1 MSGPVAP
8 APLPRAAITERP
20 RPPPLLRATGSL
32 TAAATGR
39 IGGMVIGV
47 PREIKAGEQRV
58 ALTGAGVRALCGAGH
73 RVLVERDAGAG
84 SAIRNDEYAKL
95 GAEVTSVDEVW
106 GGADLIL
113 KVKEPLP
120 EEYPRMRDGQVLFT
134 YLHLAPVP
142 DLTRALVK
150 AGVIAIAY
158 ETVQRADGSLPL
170 LTPMS
175 EVAGRL
181 AVQEGAFYL
190 AKAHGGR
197 GILLSGVPGVPP
209 GNVVILG
216 AGTVGLNAAKT
227 AVGLGA
233 DVSILDVNLDRL
245 RYADD
250 LFRGQ
255 VVTLYST
262 AYSIEQVAQRADLLI
277 GGVLITGARAPLLVS
292 AATIAQMKEGAVV
305 VDVAVDQ
312 GGCIE
317 TIHPTTLFEPT
328 YVVSGVVHYGVANMP
343 ALVPRTSTFALTNA
357 TLPYALELASRGVA
371 PALRRNP
378 ALAKGVN
385 IWRGRTVHPAVA
397 HALGERATPLEALLG

>member
-1 MSGPVAP
+1 
-8 APLPRAAITERP
+8 
-20 RPPPLLRATGSL
+20 
-32 TAAATGR
+32 
-39 IGGMVIGV
+39 MVIGI
-47 PREIKAGEQRV
+47 PREVKTGEQRV
-58 ALTGAGVRALCGAGH
+58 ALTPAGAHALTGAGH
-73 RVLVERDAGAG
+73 RVLVEHDAGAG
-84 SAIRNDEYAKL
+84 SAIRNDEYTRL
-95 GAEVTSVDEVW
+95 GAVVPPCEQVW
-106 GGADLIL
+106 AEADLIL
-113 KVKEPLP
+113 KVKEPMP
-120 EEYPRMRDGQVLFT
+120 EEYPRMRPGQALFT

-150 AGVIAIAY
+150 AGVVALAY
-158 ETVQRADGSLPL
+158 ETVQRPDGSLPL

-209 GNVVILG
+209 GNVVIIG

-262 AYSIEQVAQRADLLI
+262 AYSIAQVVQRADLLI
-277 GGVLITGARAPLLVS
+277 GAVLITGARAPVLVTE
-292 AATIAQMKEGAVV
+292 AMVGQMKEGAVV

-312 GGCIE
+312 GGCVE
-317 TIHPTTLFEPT
+317 TIHPTTLLEPT
-328 YVVSGVVHYGVANMP
+328 YRVGGVLHYGVANMP

-357 TLPYALELASRGVA
+357 TLPYVLALAARGVA
-371 PALRRNP
+371 EAVRRDSV
-378 ALAKGVN
+378 LAGGVN
-385 IWRGRTVHPAVA
+385 VWNGRIVHAAVA
-397 HALGERATPLEALLG
+397 ASVGETPTPLGDVLD